1 MCILICTKVRGMPIN
16 CRVANG
22 LIEIRFVRLI
32 SNRFIV
38 HNIVCKTD
46 YLGNAKQS
54 TICIFCSCVINI
66 SCFFFFDSQFRKQYN
81 AMGKCAGTIIK
92 MFMICWVFL
101 LGITM
106 SCLLTNAWLSNALIS
121 RQNLI

>member
-66 SCFFFFDSQFRKQYN
+66 SCFFLIVNSENNITQ
-81 AMGKCAGTIIK
+81 
-92 MFMICWVFL
+92 WVNVQEQL
-101 LGITM
+101 
-106 SCLLTNAWLSNALIS
+106 
-121 RQNLI
+121 